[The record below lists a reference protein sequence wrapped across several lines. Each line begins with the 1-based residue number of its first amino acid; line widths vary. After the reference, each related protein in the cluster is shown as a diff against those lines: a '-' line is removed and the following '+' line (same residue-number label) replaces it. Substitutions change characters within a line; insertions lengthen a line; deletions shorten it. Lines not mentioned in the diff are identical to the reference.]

1 MDSAKVQNDISTIK
15 KMKENGVF
23 KNYIE
28 YIKFPFYKNLI
39 PKSEINFKFPLTV
52 LVGKNGSGKSSTL
65 HALFGAPRGY
75 TCSNFWFS
83 TEVDPIAEDGDR
95 PRYFYGYKNDMD
107 SGIKEVLKAR
117 ILRGGT
123 KTKKRDPDYWE
134 TSKPLKKDG
143 MNGERC
149 APVEKNV
156 IYLDFRAEVSAFDKT
171 LHFSKGN
178 IDERKSIVRDR
189 AKYLNRL
196 FNDEPVRFPGQYSKN
211 IGKME
216 ILDKNTVDLICKILN
231 KEYTEIRVAEH
242 KIYKND
248 GISVLLK
255 TNNNGQYSEANAGSG
270 EVAVVQLVR
279 QIEKAE
285 EYSLILLDE
294 PEVSLHPGAQEN
306 MKEYLISVVKRKK
319 LQIVIS
325 THSSNII
332 SGLPNSAIKLF
343 KTNENGKF
351 YIQEDVNYQEAF
363 FSIEDKIDNKK
374 IIYCEDDFAK
384 KIIEKTLNNMGKE
397 KYFNVMY
404 QHGGEKTLIKR
415 HLIAIA
421 SNNEISKNTYFILDG
436 DMDFGYEFNED
447 KIPRDDDEI
456 IKFLKE
462 SVKNAF
468 GLELDASPDGSKG
481 GVRKDQIIQSYLCY
495 LRFFKTNVRFLPNKK
510 IPEEIVLN
518 SSYAK
523 KHYKDILDNYNK
535 VNSKNAKKIILEITK
550 NEHGNSDYYCE
561 TADKLAYK
569 WSLENTDDKN
579 YLEKVL
585 EEIFNA

>member
-1 MDSAKVQNDISTIK
+1 MDSAKVQNDISAIK
-15 KMKENGVF
+15 KMKTNGVF

-39 PKSEINFKFPLTV
+39 PNSKINFEFPLTV

-65 HALFGAPRGY
+65 HALFGAPMGY

-83 TEVDPIAEDGDR
+83 TEVDPITEDGDR
-95 PRYFYGYKNDMD
+95 PRYLYGYKSDKD
-107 SGIKEVLKAR
+107 SEIKEVLKAR

-143 MNGERC
+143 MRGERC
-149 APVEKNV
+149 APVEKKV

-178 IDERKSIVRDR
+178 IDERKSIVRER

-196 FNDEPVRFPGQYSKN
+196 FNDQPVRFPGPYSKN

-231 KEYTEIRVAEH
+231 KEYTEIRVADH

-248 GISVLLK
+248 GTSVLLK

-285 EYSLILLDE
+285 EYSLVLLDE

-306 MKEYLISVVKRKK
+306 MKEYLISVAKRKK

-325 THSSNII
+325 THSSSII
-332 SGLPNSAIKLF
+332 NGLPNSAIKLF

-384 KIIEKTLNNMGKE
+384 KVIEKTLKNMGKE
-397 KYFNVMY
+397 EYFNVMY
-404 QHGGEKTLIKR
+404 QHGGEKTLINH
-415 HLIAIA
+415 HLTVVAL
-421 SNNEISKNTYFILDG
+421 NNEISKNIYFILDG
-436 DMDFGYEFNED
+436 DMDVDYEFSED
-447 KIPRDDDEI
+447 DIPRDDDEK
-456 IKFLKE
+456 IKFLKK
-462 SVKNAF
+462 SVKKAF
-468 GLELDASPDGSKG
+468 GRDLDVFPDGTKEG
-481 GVRKDQIIQSYLCY
+481 GRNDQIIQCYLCY
-495 LRFFKTNVRFLPNKK
+495 LRFFKTNVRFLPNKN
-510 IPEEIVLN
+510 IPEKMVLD
-518 SSYAK
+518 SKYAK
-523 KHYKDILDNYNK
+523 ECYKDILDNYNE
-535 VNSKNAKKIILEITK
+535 VDSTNAKNIIREITK
-550 NEHGNSDYYCE
+550 NEHGNTDYYCE

-569 WSLENTDDKN
+569 WSLENTDDKKC
-579 YLEKVL
+579 LEKVL
-585 EEIFNA
+585 NEIFNA